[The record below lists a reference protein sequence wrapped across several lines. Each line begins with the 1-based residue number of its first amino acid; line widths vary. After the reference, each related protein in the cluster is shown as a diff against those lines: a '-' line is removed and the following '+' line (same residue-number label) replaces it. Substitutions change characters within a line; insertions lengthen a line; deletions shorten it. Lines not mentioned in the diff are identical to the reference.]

1 MPGMFDAIAFAGG
14 GNRCYWQGGF
24 WDVAGPEL
32 GAPSLAVGVSAGA
45 WAACYSMLGFG
56 DSVRR
61 MVVEGCSR
69 GAPNLDF
76 SALRRG
82 EPAFPVRAMYSELLT
97 EILDTDAFAR
107 LTAEGAPDVLIAV
120 ARPPRRLPLSVAV
133 PLGMLVY
140 QLEKTVTKPV
150 HPRGGRW
157 LGFRSEFVRVRDL
170 DSPGAL
176 VAALL
181 ASASVPPI
189 MPVGLVAGAPALDG
203 GLVDN
208 VPVEPLSA
216 VEARGG
222 RTLVLV
228 TRRYARLPEVPGRT
242 YVQPSRRIAVGQ
254 FDVTRP
260 AAIEETYAL
269 GREDGAAFVA
279 AMRAGEVARA
289 AV

>member
-1 MPGMFDAIAFAGG
+1 MFDAIAFAGG

-24 WDVAGPEL
+24 WDAAGPVL
-32 GAPSLAVGVSAGA
+32 GPPSLAVGVSAGA

-56 DSVRR
+56 ESVRT
-61 MVVEGCSR
+61 MVVGGCSQ
-69 GAPNLDF
+69 GVPNLDF
-76 SALRRG
+76 AALRRG
-82 EPAFPVRAMYSELLT
+82 EPAFPVRAMYRELLT
-97 EILDTDAFAR
+97 EILDTNALAR
-107 LTAEGAPDVLIAV
+107 LHDEGAPDVLIAV

-140 QLEKTVTKPV
+140 QLEKVIAKPV
-150 HPRGGRW
+150 HPRGGRI
-157 LGFRSEFVRVRDL
+157 LGFRSELVRVRDL
-170 DSPGAL
+170 DSPEAL

-208 VPVEPLSA
+208 VPVEPLTA

-228 TRRYARLPEVPGRT
+228 TRRYPRFPAVPGRT
-242 YVQPSRRIAVGQ
+242 YVQPSRPIAVGQ

-260 AAIEETYAL
+260 DAIEATYAL
-269 GREDGAAFVA
+269 GRADGEAFVA
-279 AMRAGEVARA
+279 ALRAGEGTLARSG
-289 AV
+289 